1 MQMPRRDHYEKQ
13 YQEVGQQSGPTSAG
27 VRARW
32 TVFELDLEVD
42 VRVEGNRMIIEP
54 VREPLDLATLLA
66 KVTPENRH
74 EAVDWGPPVGKEVW

>member
-1 MQMPRRDHYEKQ
+1 MKSNIKKWGNSLALRLPASVLD
-13 YQEVGQQSGPTSAG
+13 G
-27 VRARW
+27 

>member
-1 MQMPRRDHYEKQ
+1 MKSNIKKWGNSLALRLPASIL
-13 YQEVGQQSGPTSAG
+13 GG
-27 VRARW
+27 